1 MNILLIVMLVLA
13 LLLLAAICGVLMY
26 LLKRQ
31 ERLERRLQQE
41 REMSRASLEL
51 TRSMASKVDTVST
64 QSYANFQTA
73 QSMASQVSSI
83 TKVMTNAKKRG
94 TWGEYQ
100 LDHLVRTCLGDS
112 PFIYSSQYHLQNG
125 KISDGA
131 FHLPGTEQVLCIDSK
146 FPMENYL
153 KMAAEPE
160 SAAFFEKEL
169 RRNIRKHIMT
179 NAKKRGTWGEYQLDH
194 LVRTCLGDSPFIY
207 SSQYHLQN
215 GKISDGAFH
224 LPGTEQVLC
233 IDSKFPMENYLKMAA
248 EPESAAFFEKELR
261 RNIRK
266 HILDVSEK
274 YITPQTLDTA
284 ILFIPNEGLFE
295 YLCSDGADL
304 MSFALEHHVML
315 VSPTTLAGVVFTL
328 LASTKSFYRAQNL
341 QEIESRMEDLS
352 RKAQTLAL
360 QSDKGRKACA
370 TLDKTLDDLSRQA
383 WNLVRSME
391 EISTPDPGQYPG
403 QSEGK
408 TRGSGL

>member
-131 FHLPGTEQVLCIDSK
+131 FHLPGTDQVLCIDSK

-160 SAAFFEKEL
+160 AADFYEKEL
-169 RRNIRKHIMT
+169 CRNIKKHI
-179 NAKKRGTWGEYQLDH
+179 
-194 LVRTCLGDSPFIY
+194 GDVA
-207 SSQYHLQN
+207 
-215 GKISDGAFH
+215 D
-224 LPGTEQVLC
+224 
-233 IDSKFPMENYLKMAA
+233 
-248 EPESAAFFEKELR
+248 
-261 RNIRK
+261 
-266 HILDVSEK
+266 K
-274 YITPQTLDTA
+274 YINEETLDEA
-284 ILFIPNEGLFE
+284 VLFIPNEGVFAW
-295 YLCSDGADL
+295 LCSDGADL
-304 MSFALEHHVML
+304 MDYALSRHVML
-315 VSPTTLAGVVFTL
+315 VSPTTLSGVVFTL
-328 LASTKSFYRAQNL
+328 LAATRNFYRAKSMANL
-341 QEIESRMEDLS
+341 EVRLESLEMQAQSVLSACERLGRTEQTLEKQAAELTRQS
-352 RKAQTLAL
+352 RKLLASL
-360 QSDKGRKACA
+360 TELSDPD
-370 TLDKTLDDLSRQA
+370 TNPIIDD
-383 WNLVRSME
+383 
-391 EISTPDPGQYPG
+391 
-403 QSEGK
+403 
-408 TRGSGL
+408 

>member
-83 TKVMTNAKKRG
+83 TKV
-94 TWGEYQ
+94 
-100 LDHLVRTCLGDS
+100 
-112 PFIYSSQYHLQNG
+112 
-125 KISDGA
+125 
-131 FHLPGTEQVLCIDSK
+131 
-146 FPMENYL
+146 
-153 KMAAEPE
+153 
-160 SAAFFEKEL
+160 
-169 RRNIRKHIMT
+169 MT

>member
-131 FHLPGTEQVLCIDSK
+131 FHLPGTDQVLCIDSK

-160 SAAFFEKEL
+160 AADFYEKEL
-169 RRNIRKHIMT
+169 RRNIKKHI
-179 NAKKRGTWGEYQLDH
+179 
-194 LVRTCLGDSPFIY
+194 GDVA
-207 SSQYHLQN
+207 
-215 GKISDGAFH
+215 D
-224 LPGTEQVLC
+224 
-233 IDSKFPMENYLKMAA
+233 
-248 EPESAAFFEKELR
+248 
-261 RNIRK
+261 
-266 HILDVSEK
+266 K
-274 YITPQTLDTA
+274 YINEETLDEA
-284 ILFIPNEGLFE
+284 VLFIPNEGVFAW
-295 YLCSDGADL
+295 LCSDGADL
-304 MSFALEHHVML
+304 MDYALSRHVML
-315 VSPTTLAGVVFTL
+315 VSPTTLSGVVFTL
-328 LASTKSFYRAQNL
+328 LAATRNFYRAKSMANL
-341 QEIESRMEDLS
+341 EVRLESLEMQAQSVVSACERLGRTEQTLEKQAAELTRQS
-352 RKAQTLAL
+352 RKLLASL
-360 QSDKGRKACA
+360 
-370 TLDKTLDDLSRQA
+370 TELS
-383 WNLVRSME
+383 E
-391 EISTPDPGQYPG
+391 PDTNPIIGD
-403 QSEGK
+403 
-408 TRGSGL
+408 